1 MKNILLAKEEFKLFN
16 EDDQFGFFYNEDGF
30 PTDDAEMKFDSNVDE
45 LFEKFTSI
53 CIDAEDNIYGINNG
67 SKELLMENATEAYD
81 IAKEVKEG

>member
-1 MKNILLAKEEFKLFN
+1 MKTIILTKEEFKLFN
-16 EDDQFGFFYNEDGF
+16 EYDQFGFFYDEDGY

-53 CIDAEDNIYGINNG
+53 SIDTEDNIYGVKDG
-67 SKELLMENATEAYD
+67 SNELLMENASEAYD

>member
-16 EDDQFGFFYNEDGF
+16 EDDQFGFFFNEDGF

-67 SKELLMENATEAYD
+67 SKELLMEHATEAYD